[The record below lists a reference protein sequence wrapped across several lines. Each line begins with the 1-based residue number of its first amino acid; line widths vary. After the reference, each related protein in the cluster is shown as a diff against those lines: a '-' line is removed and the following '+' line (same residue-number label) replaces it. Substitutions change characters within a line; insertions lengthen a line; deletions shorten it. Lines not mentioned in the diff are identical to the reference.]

1 MPGPPTLSSARRAS
15 DNARGARRPTSHGGP
30 LRNALRLSIGAL
42 VSLACLYFAT
52 RGTDWAT
59 VGALLAGV
67 RPLWALLLV
76 LACALVLWVR
86 TLRWRILLRP
96 LGEVPLQ
103 PALSATVIGFG
114 AGGVLPFRLGELVRP
129 ALIARKTGMKMSAA
143 LSSVVL
149 ERLFDMLIVLGCFLI
164 VSFTQP
170 VPEGM
175 RRGAFVVAAGL
186 VVGLVL
192 LRAMQRDPA
201 RGERLVGRLA
211 RPLPPRLGQALQD
224 ISRSFLA
231 GLGALADG
239 RTVLV
244 VLAYSVYVWG
254 AIALTFLFGL
264 LALGIQVP
272 PVAGALTIMVTVAA
286 FVFLPQAPGFVGT
299 WQAACVLALHDFY
312 GVPKDLAVG
321 YSLLTWIVSMGVNV
335 GLAGIFLA
343 REDLSLAQ
351 LVRAAGEVEA
361 ATAVDEAPAVGREH
375 RR

>member
-1 MPGPPTLSSARRAS
+1 
-15 DNARGARRPTSHGGP
+15 
-30 LRNALRLSIGAL
+30 
-42 VSLACLYFAT
+42 
-52 RGTDWAT
+52 
-59 VGALLAGV
+59 VGALLAGA
-67 RPLWALLLV
+67 RPLWVLLLV
-76 LACALVLWVR
+76 LACATVLWVR
-86 TLRWRILLRP
+86 MLRWRILLRP
-96 LGEVPLQ
+96 LGDVPRY

-143 LSSVVL
+143 LSTVVL
-149 ERLFDMLIVLGCFLI
+149 ERLFDMLVVLLCFLV

-175 RRGAFVVAAGL
+175 RRGAFVVAIGL
-186 VVGLVL
+186 VIGLVL
-192 LRAMQRDPA
+192 LRTMQRDPA
-201 RGERLVGRLA
+201 RGERLIGRLT
-211 RPLPPRLGQALQD
+211 RPLPARLGDALHD
-224 ISRSFLA
+224 LARSFLA
-231 GLGALADG
+231 GLGALADT

-244 VLAYSVYVWG
+244 VLLYSVYVWG

-264 LALGIQVP
+264 LALEIQVP
-272 PVAGALTIMVTVAA
+272 PLTGALTIMVTVAA

-335 GLAGIFLA
+335 GLAGLVLA

-351 LVRAAGEVEA
+351 LVRAAGEVRGPA
-361 ATAVDEAPAVGREH
+361 AVDEASAVGREH

>member
-1 MPGPPTLSSARRAS
+1 MPVPPTLSSATRAS
-15 DNARGARRPTSHGGP
+15 DNARGARRPIAHGGS
-30 LRNALRLSIGAL
+30 LRNALRLTIGAL

-59 VGALLAGV
+59 VGALLAGA
-67 RPLWALLLV
+67 RPLFVLLLV
-76 LACALVLWVR
+76 LACAAVLWVR
-86 TLRWRILLRP
+86 MLRWRILLRP
-96 LGEVPLQ
+96 LGDVPRY

-114 AGGVLPFRLGELVRP
+114 AGAVLPFRLGELVRP

-149 ERLFDMLIVLGCFLI
+149 ERLFDTLIVLVCFLV
-164 VSFTQP
+164 VSFIQP
-170 VPEGM
+170 VPGGM
-175 RRGAFVVAAGL
+175 RRGALVVAIGL

-192 LRAMQRDPA
+192 LRAGFRCMA
-201 RGERLVGRLA
+201 RGEHVIARLT
-211 RPLPPRLGQALQD
+211 RPLPARFGAVVQD
-224 ISRSFLA
+224 LSRSFLT
-231 GLGALADG
+231 GLGALADT

-244 VLAYSVYVWG
+244 VLMYSVYVWG

-264 LALGIQVP
+264 LALAIQVP
-272 PVAGALTIMVTVAA
+272 PVTGALTIMVTVAA

-335 GLAGIFLA
+335 GLAGLFLA
-343 REDLSLAQ
+343 REDLSLSQ
-351 LVRAAGEVEA
+351 LVRAAGEVETA
-361 ATAVDEAPAVGREH
+361 AAEEAPAIGREH

>member
-1 MPGPPTLSSARRAS
+1 
-15 DNARGARRPTSHGGP
+15 
-30 LRNALRLSIGAL
+30 
-42 VSLACLYFAT
+42 
-52 RGTDWAT
+52 
-59 VGALLAGV
+59 VGALLAGA
-67 RPLWALLLV
+67 RPLWVLLLV
-76 LACALVLWVR
+76 LACAAVLWVR

-149 ERLFDMLIVLGCFLI
+149 ERLFDMLIVLACFLI

-170 VPEGM
+170 VPAGM
-175 RRGAFVVAAGL
+175 RRGALVVA
-186 VVGLVL
+186 VGLVIGLAL
-192 LRAMQRDPA
+192 LRAVQRNPA

-211 RPLPPRLGQALQD
+211 RPLPPRLGHALQD
-224 ISRSFLA
+224 LSRSFLA
-231 GLGALADG
+231 GLGALADT

-264 LALGIQVP
+264 LALGIGVP
-272 PVAGALTIMVTVAA
+272 PFSGALTIMVTVAA

-312 GVPKDLAVG
+312 GVSKDLAVG

-335 GLAGIFLA
+335 GLAGLFLA

-361 ATAVDEAPAVGREH
+361 AAAVDETPAVGREQ

>member
-1 MPGPPTLSSARRAS
+1 MPGPPTLSSAGRAS
-15 DNARGARRPTSHGGP
+15 DNARGARRPTAHGGS
-30 LRNALRLSIGAL
+30 LRNALRLTVGAL

-59 VGALLAGV
+59 VGALLAGA
-67 RPLWALLLV
+67 RPLWAFLLL
-76 LACALVLWVR
+76 LACAAVLWVR
-86 TLRWRILLRP
+86 MLRWRILLRP
-96 LGEVPLQ
+96 LGDVPLY

-114 AGGVLPFRLGELVRP
+114 AGAVLPFRLGELVRP

-149 ERLFDMLIVLGCFLI
+149 ERLFDMLIVLACFLV

-175 RRGAFVVAAGL
+175 RRGAIGVAIGL
-186 VVGLVL
+186 VIGLVL
-192 LRAMQRDPA
+192 LRTVQQDPA
-201 RGERLVGRLA
+201 RGERLVARLT
-211 RPLPPRLGQALQD
+211 RPLPARVGQALQD
-224 ISRSFLA
+224 VSRSFLA
-231 GLGALADG
+231 GLGALADT
-239 RTVLV
+239 RTVLL
-244 VLAYSVYVWG
+244 VLLYSVYVWG

-264 LALGIQVP
+264 LALDIGVP

-299 WQAACVLALHDFY
+299 WQAACVLALHDFF

-321 YSLLTWIVSMGVNV
+321 YSLLTWIASMGVNV
-335 GLAGIFLA
+335 GLAGLFLA
-343 REDLSLAQ
+343 REDLSLSQ

-361 ATAVDEAPAVGREH
+361 VAVDEAPAVGGEH

>member
-1 MPGPPTLSSARRAS
+1 
-15 DNARGARRPTSHGGP
+15 
-30 LRNALRLSIGAL
+30 
-42 VSLACLYFAT
+42 
-52 RGTDWAT
+52 
-59 VGALLAGV
+59 VGALLAGA
-67 RPLWALLLV
+67 RPLWVLMLV
-76 LACALVLWVR
+76 LACATVLWVR
-86 TLRWRILLRP
+86 MLRWRILLRP
-96 LGEVPLQ
+96 LGDVPRY

-114 AGGVLPFRLGELVRP
+114 AGAVLPFRLGELVRP

-143 LSSVVL
+143 LSTIVL
-149 ERLFDMLIVLGCFLI
+149 ERLFDMLVVLVCFLV

-175 RRGAFVVAAGL
+175 RRGALVVAIGL
-186 VVGLVL
+186 VIGLAL
-192 LRAMQRDPA
+192 LRAMQRDPV
-201 RGERLVGRLA
+201 RGERLIGRLT
-211 RPLPPRLGQALQD
+211 RPLPARLGDALRD
-224 ISRSFLA
+224 LARSFLM
-231 GLGALADG
+231 GLGALADT

-244 VLAYSVYVWG
+244 VLVYSVYVWG
-254 AIALTFLFGL
+254 AIALTFLFGV

-272 PVAGALTIMVTVAA
+272 PLTGALTIMVTVAA

-335 GLAGIFLA
+335 GLAGLFLS

-351 LVRAAGEVEA
+351 LVRAAGEVEGPA
-361 ATAVDEAPAVGREH
+361 AVDEAPAVGREH